1 MQIIWYPQ
9 LELLDYDPH
18 LLQPVTA
25 VCKTSLTSQ
34 TCSLLILN
42 LTYLVILLK
51 AALRNKCNVF
61 FIFAYE
67 NVTCETCLSNHNFS
81 CEINI
86 FTAMFTWGINMT
98 FQDFAQSPGFIQLNQ
113 MYEIFI
119 HIMHKSTIP
128 QDQEMVFGVINW
140 LINWLNPFVRYR
152 MVSSTKQNPAQSWKT
167 STQI

>member
-1 MQIIWYPQ
+1 MQISWYPQ

-18 LLQPVTA
+18 LLQPVAA

-119 HIMHKSTIP
+119 HIMHKQHYSSRP
-128 QDQEMVFGVINW
+128 GNGLWCDK
-140 LINWLNPFVRYR
+140 LIDKLNPFVRYR

>member
-1 MQIIWYPQ
+1 MQISWYPQ

-18 LLQPVTA
+18 LLQPVAA
-25 VCKTSLTSQ
+25 VCRTSLTSQ

-67 NVTCETCLSNHNFS
+67 NVTCEICLSNHNFS

-113 MYEIFI
+113 MYE
-119 HIMHKSTIP
+119 STIP
-128 QDQEMVFGVINW
+128 QDQEMVFGV
-140 LINWLNPFVRYR
+140 INWLNPFVRYR